1 VPRVER
7 DGAPDV
13 DVAVTH
19 WINALA
25 GQSAA
30 LDQLMIEVT
39 TFGVPFMVLLVAL
52 QWWSKRPREYK
63 RHVCVAAGLSFLLG
77 LLLAQIMLLF
87 VHRMRPYDA
96 GVSHL
101 IVAPTVDWSFPSD
114 HAIASL
120 AIVFAFALQGLRR
133 WSFIFLA
140 LAALVCFSRIYVG
153 MHYVSDILGGAGIAL
168 IAAYFVKWIYQADTK
183 LDRMITRIF

>member
-1 VPRVER
+1 
-7 DGAPDV
+7 V
-13 DVAVTH
+13 DVTVTH

-63 RHVCVAAGLSFLLG
+63 RHTCVAAGLSFLLG

-87 VHRMRPYDA
+87 IHRMRPYDA

-120 AIVFAFALQGLRR
+120 SIVFAFALQGLRR

-153 MHYVSDILGGAGIAL
+153 MHYVSDILGGAVVAL
-168 IAAYFVKWIYQADTK
+168 FAAYFVKWIYQADTK
-183 LDRMITRIF
+183 VDRIITRIF